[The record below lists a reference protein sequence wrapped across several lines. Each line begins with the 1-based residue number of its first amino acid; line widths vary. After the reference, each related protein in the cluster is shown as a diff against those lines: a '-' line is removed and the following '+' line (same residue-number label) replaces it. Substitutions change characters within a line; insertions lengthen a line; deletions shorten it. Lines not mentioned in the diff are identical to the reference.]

1 MSLLKKERQ
10 AEEPTNQQIIT
21 YRRNAEDIIG
31 QDDSL
36 FRINWVRLV
45 FTFPQVTINHDA
57 FRIMV

>member
-1 MSLLKKERQ
+1 MTLLKKERQ

-36 FRINWVRLV
+36 FRIHWVRLA
-45 FTFPQVTINHDA
+45 FTCRKSP
-57 FRIMV
+57 